1 MTGIKTPI
9 TIIIA
14 DFAQS
19 DSIADCLKN
28 LNSWTP
34 KKILVS
40 NDPNVKNRLKDDFL
54 YNFIFHR
61 SQNISQLW
69 EQGLASSETKWNLL
83 ITSNEIVTGQL
94 KNSIETKIKD
104 QLTTDKLFKI
114 KKKIVFLKKV
124 LKYPLEWPIDLSSS
138 LVFVHHKDNF
148 ILNAKTLSQSQLPK
162 GELIQFSTPTI
173 EDGIKEIF
181 GMAEVEADKL
191 FLLPKPPKLTTLTV
205 KVFFKFVCTFFYGLI
220 FKKGFKEGYEGII
233 FSTMNS
239 MIPPLTL
246 FRYFEKYHR
255 SGKRIESK
263 LSKIKNILV
272 IKVRGAGDIIL
283 STPFLRNLKE
293 LLPHAKIHVL
303 ATENSIPL
311 LDNNPY
317 IQSIIK
323 IEHEYECKPKAIKK
337 ILPELKNLNIDLTVN
352 LEATSRSS
360 RLLRKIPS
368 KIKIDRSYYFRDKN
382 TDALIGF
389 TNTYR
394 SIIERELDILRAI
407 GLKPIDKHTEVFLT
421 KKEVQWAKNFLES
434 NDFSFNKKI
443 VIVAASSSLEIRD
456 WGIEN
461 YALLCKNLSAE
472 DDIQIIINAA
482 PKEIPDIKKIKS
494 LAPKTHLFSGSLR
507 ELLAL
512 INESDLLIGS
522 DSGPTQF
529 SMALNIPTI
538 TMNGPSVSS
547 FYRDPELFQSPHYTF
562 NNEVPCRDLLHT
574 QCFSKMNPTTQHPI
588 CNEMICLDFSVD
600 KVTQK
605 ALEIIFMNNN
615 A

>member
-1 MTGIKTPI
+1 MTGIESSI

-19 DSIADCLKN
+19 ESIVDCLKN
-28 LNSWTP
+28 LSSWPP
-34 KKILVS
+34 KIILVS
-40 NDPNVKNRLKDDFL
+40 NDSNAKSRLKEDFS
-54 YNFIFHR
+54 YNFISHK
-61 SQNISQLW
+61 SKNIYQLW

-83 ITSNEIVTGQL
+83 ITSNEIVTGHL

-124 LKYPLEWPIDLSSS
+124 LKYPLEWPIDLPSS
-138 LVFVHHKDNF
+138 LVFIHHKDNF
-148 ILNAKTLSQSQLPK
+148 ILKAKASDQSPLLQ
-162 GELIQFSTPTI
+162 GELIQFSSPTI
-173 EDGIKEIF
+173 EDGFKEIF
-181 GMAEVEADKL
+181 GMAETEADKL
-191 FLLPKPPKLTTLTV
+191 ILLPEPPKLTTLTI
-205 KVFFKFVCTFFYGLI
+205 KIFFKFVYAFFSGLF

-263 LSKIKNILV
+263 LNKIKNILV
-272 IKVRGAGDIIL
+272 IKVRGAGDLIL

-293 LLPHAKIHVL
+293 LLPHTKIHVL
-303 ATENSIPL
+303 ATENSTPL

-323 IEHEYECKPKAIKK
+323 IEHECKKEAIKK
-337 ILPELKNLNIDLTVN
+337 IIPGLKNLNIDLAIN

-394 SIIERELDILRAI
+394 SIIEREFDILRAI

-421 KKEVQWAKNFLES
+421 EKEIQWAKKFLES
-434 NDFSFNKKI
+434 NGFSFNKKI
-443 VIVAASSSLEIRD
+443 VVVAASSSLEIRD
-456 WGIEN
+456 WGIDN

-482 PKEIPDIKKIKS
+482 PKEISAIQKIKS
-494 LAPKTHLFSGSLR
+494 VAPKTHIFSGSLR

-529 SMALNIPTI
+529 SMALNVPTI

-574 QCFSKMNPTTQHPI
+574 QCFSNMDPTTQHPV
-588 CNEMICLDFSVD
+588 CHEMICLDFSVEE
-600 KVTQK
+600 VTQK
-605 ALEIIFMNNN
+605 AREIILMNNKT
-615 A
+615 